1 MVDALVFVVALI
13 LIGLFE
19 LKHWG
24 ILLGIALFFI
34 LFAVLAFI
42 MKKTKTVKF
51 EYTEEFEKVY
61 QKMKNLF
68 GKEYE
73 KNKKKLRTFII
84 TFFALLVGF
93 LCFFIV
99 LLNLDKMLAEWKVG
113 IMYGMFFA
121 FFITEGICLYKII
134 KLQLINKKTYETFL
148 LPIFISD
155 IDNNLKYKKKL
166 PAIDDGYIEQ
176 RYIDSGIENKKYDVF
191 DCEDFVTRRI
201 RWCNT
206 F

>member
-1 MVDALVFVVALI
+1 MIDALIFVGAL
-13 LIGLFE
+13 LVIGFLEFRQ
-19 LKHWG
+19 WG
-24 ILLGIALFFI
+24 ILLGTILLFIFFTI
-34 LFAVLAFI
+34 CAFI
-42 MKKTKTVKF
+42 MKNTKKVKF
-51 EYTEEFEKVY
+51 EYTEEFENVY

-73 KNKKKLRTFII
+73 KNKKSLRTFII

-99 LLNLDKMLAEWKVG
+99 LINFDKMLTEWKFR
-113 IMYGMFFA
+113 ILYGMFFV

-134 KLQLINKKTYETFL
+134 KLQLVNKKTYETFI

-155 IDNNLKYKKKL
+155 IDNNLKYKKNL
-166 PAIDDGYIEQ
+166 PATGGYIEQ
-176 RYIDSGIENKKYDVF
+176 RYIDSGIESKKYDAF
-191 DCEDFVTRRI
+191 RCEDFVIRRI
-201 RWCNT
+201 RWFNT